1 MFNFKKFSVE
11 DAEATMKVGTDAVL
25 LGVCADVADNCRI
38 LDIGTGCGVVA
49 LILAQRCG
57 GKSRIDSVE
66 IDGKSCAA
74 AKRNFAN
81 SPWNDR
87 LSVKNTSV
95 QDFADQ
101 MPEKYDL
108 IVSNPPFF
116 NNSLKSPDRKRNLAR
131 HTESLPFSEL
141 IECCIQMLSPTG
153 KATLILP
160 PAEADIFTGMAEKKG
175 LFSSSRIMIF
185 NKPDRE
191 VVRVI
196 FTLQKTKPYDTYVS
210 ELAIR
215 NLDDTYTDEYLNL
228 TRDFYTFI
236 K

>member
-25 LGVCADVADNCRI
+25 LGVCAGVADNCHI

-74 AKRNFAN
+74 AKRNFES
-81 SPWNDR
+81 SPWSSC
-87 LSVKNTSV
+87 LSVTEMPV
-95 QDFADQ
+95 QEYAQ
-101 MPEKYDL
+101 KALQKYDL

-160 PAEADIFTGMAEKKG
+160 SAEADIFTDMAEKRG
-175 LFSSSRIMIF
+175 LFTSSRIMIY

-196 FTLQKTKPYDTYVS
+196 FTLQKTKPDDTYVS

-215 NLDDTYTDEYLNL
+215 KLDNTYTDEYLNL